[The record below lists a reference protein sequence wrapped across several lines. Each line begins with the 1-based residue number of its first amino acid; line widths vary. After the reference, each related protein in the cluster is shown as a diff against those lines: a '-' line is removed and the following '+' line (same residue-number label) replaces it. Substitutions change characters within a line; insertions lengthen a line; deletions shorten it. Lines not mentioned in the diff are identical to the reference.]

1 MQCCINLFKKNNEE
15 TPTLSQLI
23 LYFSSDATGALQEMF
38 KSGQEAVSEGESGKK
53 LESDAELS
61 FVFSG
66 LVDFKLVQELSV
78 ARMAG

>member
-1 MQCCINLFKKNNEE
+1 M
-15 TPTLSQLI
+15 
-23 LYFSSDATGALQEMF
+23 
-38 KSGQEAVSEGESGKK
+38 SEGESGKK